1 MEKNYDDKSYERAK
15 NRLRAVKGFY
25 RDLISY
31 IVVNIVL
38 FIINLV
44 FSPGNWW
51 FLWILLFWGIAIMWH
66 FLGVFVFKN
75 KIFGRK
81 WEEKKIK
88 EYMEDE
94 K

>member
-1 MEKNYDDKSYERAK
+1 MENYDDNNYKKAK
-15 NRLRAVKGFY
+15 KRLHAVKGFY

-31 IVVNIVL
+31 IAVNIFL

-51 FLWILLFWGIAIMWH
+51 FLWVLLFWGIAIIWH

-75 KIFGRK
+75 EIFGRK
-81 WEEKKIK
+81 WEEKR
-88 EYMEDE
+88 
-94 K
+94 